1 MNKNRLISIA
11 VCVSYINNIS
21 FGCRK
26 SLNAFI
32 LIYDL
37 FARFTKAFV
46 DKGQVETKML
56 SALLS
61 GVNRAFNYVQG
72 TLQLLLNFFFTSS

>member
-1 MNKNRLISIA
+1 MHA
-11 VCVSYINNIS
+11 YI
-21 FGCRK
+21 
-26 SLNAFI
+26 FI
-32 LIYDL
+32 TFFTC
-37 FARFTKAFV
+37 FAKAFV

-72 TLQLLLNFFFTSS
+72 NKLVTFPLPYIFNVKIISNLIIKDSSYSCQSFL